1 VLKDKGKVYTQ
12 VAELLRL
19 RGIDT
24 KGMRIFSGGRGP
36 YHLVVINDEVIGEYN
51 HNTKKLS
58 IHADIIAE

>member
-1 VLKDKGKVYTQ
+1 MIKEKGKVHDE

-24 KGMRIFSGGRGP
+24 KGMRTVSGGRGP
-36 YHLVVINDEVIGEYN
+36 YHLIVVNDEVIGEYN
-51 HNTKKLS
+51 HSTKKLS